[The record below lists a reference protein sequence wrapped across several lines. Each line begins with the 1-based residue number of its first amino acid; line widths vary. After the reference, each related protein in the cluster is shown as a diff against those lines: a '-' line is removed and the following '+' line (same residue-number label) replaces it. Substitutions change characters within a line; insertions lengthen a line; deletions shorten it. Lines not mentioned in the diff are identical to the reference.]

1 MTEDVEEIKI
11 KFLDHFKNAGIK
23 VGVIIDYAAIEIGV
37 TNKHTACYNVYFS
50 ESNGK
55 TIKDIADIAMGFS
68 TECYPDPLEYHLNIL
83 YSVNFNELG
92 GSCYGIT
99 FHESL
104 RQFQDFIGDRIIF
117 DFCNF
122 KKDLAISDH
131 LKTLTYIRIQQCH
144 LQNLSINCSSVK
156 SLELTGVRVKKR
168 THISISNLVNSL
180 NIIRCEFIDRLVMS
194 NLKLE
199 ESSSIMISKSSFHGF
214 MDVSSDEKLQYLKRA
229 ILRDNNWNFGKIKPK
244 GFFNCITGKTTT
256 NNRFSNSIYND
267 IDLQQHSFRL
277 LKSYYLK
284 KGLQF
289 EVHQFQRLINHI
301 NLTKDHLITRDRFM
315 LLCARISNDFGTNY
329 VRGIIFILVTSLF
342 FYLSLLVTLY
352 ANDEIIFTLSKDSFI
367 SFIAHFLDFTNISK
381 WEIDFF
387 GLKEN
392 NIVNIFLYLGRV
404 FVGFG
409 IYQTITSFRRSSNI

>member
-1 MTEDVEEIKI
+1 MTDDVEEIKT
-11 KFLDHFKNAGIK
+11 KFLEHFKNAGIK

-37 TNKHTACYNVYFS
+37 TNKHTAFYNVYFN

-55 TIKDIADIAMGFS
+55 TIKDIADIATGFS
-68 TECYPDPLEYHLNIL
+68 TECYSDPLEYHLNIL

-104 RQFQDFIGDRIIF
+104 GQFQDFIGDRIIF

-122 KKDLAISDH
+122 KKDLTIGNSQNS
-131 LKTLTYIRIQQCH
+131 LTYIRIQQCH
-144 LQNLSINCSSVK
+144 LQRLTISFSSVK
-156 SLELTGVRVKKR
+156 SLNLTGIRVNKR
-168 THISISNLVNSL
+168 THISIFKMINSIS
-180 NIIRCEFIDRLVMS
+180 IIRCEFIDRLVMP

-199 ESSSIMISKSSFHGF
+199 ESSSILISKSSFHEF
-214 MDVSSDEKLQYLKRA
+214 MDVSSDERLQFLNRA

-244 GFFNCITGKTTT
+244 GFFNSITGKTTT
-256 NNRFSNSIYND
+256 NNRFSNSVYND

-315 LLCARISNDFGTNY
+315 LFCARISNDFGTNY
-329 VRGIIFILVTSLF
+329 VRGLIFILVTSLF

-352 ANDEIIFTLSKDSFI
+352 ANDQIIFTLSKDSFI

-381 WEIDFF
+381 WKVDFF